1 MVAVTTSVVNCIVKP
16 DGSRIAETPA
26 STSPFQNSASRPPG
40 RSTRRAAI
48 APATGS
54 IQCLGPR

>member
-1 MVAVTTSVVNCIVKP
+1 VKP